1 MDLPDLNVW
10 LALSARAHPHH
21 ATARHYWEHQAAD
34 AVLFCTVTAI
44 GLVRLLCQPRVMGA
58 QTLSTAEASQ
68 VLQDLLAQPG
78 VQLATE
84 TGSSWDLFHHLLNSH
99 ALPSRLCTDA
109 HLAALA
115 IAGGWRLVSFDS
127 DFQRFANC
135 SRLHLSP

>member
-1 MDLPDLNVW
+1 MVPQ
-10 LALSARAHPHH
+10 ALGPA
-21 ATARHYWEHQAAD
+21 QAS
-34 AVLFCTVTAI
+34 
-44 GLVRLLCQPRVMGA
+44 RVI
-58 QTLSTAEASQ
+58 
-68 VLQDLLAQPG
+68 QDLLAQPG
-78 VQLATE
+78 VQLATKA
-84 TGSSWDLFHHLLNSH
+84 GSSWDLFRHLLSSH